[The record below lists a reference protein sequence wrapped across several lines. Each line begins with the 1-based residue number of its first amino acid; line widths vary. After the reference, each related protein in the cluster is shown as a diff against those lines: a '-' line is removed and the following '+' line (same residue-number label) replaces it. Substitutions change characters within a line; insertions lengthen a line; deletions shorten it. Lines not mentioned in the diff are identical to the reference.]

1 MNKMDEIDYVF
12 IKFAYPDNTAWGNLT
27 PFFEKYVQIWGF
39 YVKRYLI

>member
-12 IKFAYPDNTAWGNLT
+12 IKFVYPDNTAWGNFL
-27 PFFEKYVQIWGF
+27 EKYVQIWDF